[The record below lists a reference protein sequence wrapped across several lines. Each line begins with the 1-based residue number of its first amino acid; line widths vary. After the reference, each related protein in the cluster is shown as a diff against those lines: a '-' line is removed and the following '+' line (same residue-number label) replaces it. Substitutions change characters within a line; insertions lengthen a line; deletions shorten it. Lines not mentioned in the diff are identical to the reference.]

1 MTRRQR
7 YFMKQ
12 KLIGLAMI
20 ILGIIPSFL
29 MEDGNI
35 FIVCVPMG
43 LCLLFTKE
51 MLWIDDYYREMEDR
65 KMERR
70 RS

>member
-12 KLIGLAMI
+12 KLIGLVMI
-20 ILGIIPSFL
+20 IFGIIPSL
-29 MEDGNI
+29 LIDDGNI
-35 FIVCVPMG
+35 FMVCVPMG
-43 LCLLFTKE
+43 IVLLFTKE
-51 MLWIDDYYREMEDR
+51 MLWIDDYYREVEDR
-65 KMERR
+65 KFRRR